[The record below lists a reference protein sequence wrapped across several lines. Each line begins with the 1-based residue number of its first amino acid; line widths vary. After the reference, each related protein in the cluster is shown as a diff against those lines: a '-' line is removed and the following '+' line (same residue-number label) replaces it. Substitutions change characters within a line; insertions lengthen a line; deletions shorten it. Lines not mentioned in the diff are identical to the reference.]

1 MYLIFY
7 RENIVADPSSDLCR
21 MSSTF
26 CSPFI
31 GGPPG
36 NPSRVRNELP
46 SEIVLTTETVTL
58 LPYMIFSLFHALTFT
73 RTTLFPQFLPAGP
86 PATAGGAPGPHPLA
100 KRLQAW
106 VKGM

>member
-1 MYLIFY
+1 MF
-7 RENIVADPSSDLCR
+7 
-21 MSSTF
+21 STF

-31 GGPPG
+31 GGLPG
-36 NPSRVRNELP
+36 NLLRVRSNILVQTQVEL
-46 SEIVLTTETVTL
+46 TAGTVTL
-58 LPYMIFSLFHALTFT
+58 FPYMIFSLFHALTFT
-73 RTTLFPQFLPAGP
+73 RTTLFPQFLPSGP